1 VGKEAV
7 ACYRLYAANCV
18 ELAERTADADRR
30 VFLLRMGQRWAKL
43 AEQVEK
49 AETADSDAASCHLP
63 AASRASEVQASQA
76 QASQAQASQ
85 AQASQAQASQANV
98 SQANVSEANVTQ
110 ANADD
115 TPGDQIRIN
124 QAGVDQSGLNQTG
137 DQNDGGAGVSSC

>member
-1 VGKEAV
+1 MGKEAV

-18 ELAERTADADRR
+18 ELAERTSDANRR

-43 AEQVEK
+43 AAQVEK
-49 AETADSDAASCHLP
+49 AETADSDASSCHLP
-63 AASRASEVQASQA
+63 AASRASEI
-76 QASQAQASQ
+76 
-85 AQASQAQASQANV
+85 QANV
-98 SQANVSEANVTQ
+98 SQANVTQ

>member
-1 VGKEAV
+1 MGKEAV

-76 QASQAQASQ
+76 NVSQANV
-85 AQASQAQASQANV
+85 SQANV

>member
-1 VGKEAV
+1 MGKEAV

-76 QASQAQASQ
+76 NV
-85 AQASQAQASQANV
+85 SQANV

>member
-7 ACYRLYAANCV
+7 ACYKLYAANCV
-18 ELAERTADADRR
+18 ELAERTSDADRR
-30 VFLLRMGQRWAKL
+30 VFLLRMGQRWTKL

-76 QASQAQASQ
+76 NVSQANV
-85 AQASQAQASQANV
+85 SQANV

>member
-76 QASQAQASQ
+76 NV
-85 AQASQAQASQANV
+85 SQANV

>member
-18 ELAERTADADRR
+18 ELAERTSDADRR

-49 AETADSDAASCHLP
+49 AERADSDAASCHQP
-63 AASRASEVQASQA
+63 AASRITENQVGQAD
-76 QASQAQASQ
+76 
-85 AQASQAQASQANV
+85 
-98 SQANVSEANVTQ
+98 VTQ
-110 ANADD
+110 TNADD
-115 TPGDQIRIN
+115 IPGDQIRIN
-124 QAGVDQSGLNQTG
+124 QTGVDQSGLNQTG

>member
-76 QASQAQASQ
+76 NV
-85 AQASQAQASQANV
+85 SQANV

-124 QAGVDQSGLNQTG
+124 QAGVDQSGLNQSGLNQTG
-137 DQNDGGAGVSSC
+137 DQNNGGTGVSSC

>member
-7 ACYRLYAANCV
+7 ACYKLYAANCV
-18 ELAERTADADRR
+18 ELAERTSDADRR
-30 VFLLRMGQRWAKL
+30 VFLLRMGQRWTKL

-63 AASRASEVQASQA
+63 AASRASEIQASQA
-76 QASQAQASQ
+76 TQASQA
-85 AQASQAQASQANV
+85 QAQASQANV

-124 QAGVDQSGLNQTG
+124 QAGVDQSGLNQSGLNQTG